1 MLFSD
6 KYQLR
11 ANITNLMPDVV
22 YSFYKSIKCRQK
34 KLYYGMVHI
43 SPVASARQPASG
55 SEQKMSAR
63 YRLLPNLAFTIQNL

>member
-34 KLYYGMVHI
+34 VI
-43 SPVASARQPASG
+43 SWHGTHLQSRLHDSPQVAL
-55 SEQKMSAR
+55 EQKMSAR